1 MPKPKVIKS
10 LAKVIIAAAW
20 ADGDISNEEINSLK
34 DLLFLMP
41 EMTASDWAELDIYI
55 EEPVGEEERA
65 RLVDDLLAALARS
78 ADRKLALQ
86 ALDAVIEADG
96 KVTHEERLV
105 VQEIKQELM
114 HASMGVIGQFGR
126 LVRAPIQ
133 RRSNAVAKAPNREEN
148 LVDFMRNKIYYSL
161 NRLIEEEGTSIDLS
175 ETDLRKLS
183 LAGGLMAR
191 VANVDGE
198 ITPDELEVMAEA
210 IRVSWDISRTEADL
224 VAEVAAL
231 EISRGVDPYR
241 LSRRFFES
249 TTEQE
254 RLEFLDVLFAVA
266 DGDGYVSYEE
276 IEEIRIIAT
285 VLKLRHR
292 QFIDAKLHTPRE
304 RRAN

>member
-34 DLLFLMP
+34 DLLFLIP

-78 ADRKLALQ
+78 ADRELALQ

-96 KVTHEERLV
+96 KVTQEERLV
-105 VQEIKQELM
+105 VQEIKQELL
-114 HASMGVIGQFGR
+114 HAGVGVIGQFGR

-133 RRSNAVAKAPNREEN
+133 RRSNAVADAPNREEN

-161 NRLIEEEGTSIDLS
+161 NRLMEEEGTSIDMS
-175 ETDLRKLS
+175 EADLRKLS

-198 ITPDELEVMAEA
+198 INPDELETMAEA
-210 IRVSWDISRTEADL
+210 IRVSWDISRAEADL

-231 EISRGVDPYR
+231 EISRGVDHYR

-249 TTEQE
+249 TREQE

-292 QFIDAKLHTPRE
+292 QFIDAKLRIPRE

>member
-1 MPKPKVIKS
+1 MPKPEVIKS

-55 EEPVGEEERA
+55 EEPVGEDERT
-65 RLVDDLLAALARS
+65 RLVEELLAALSRP
-78 ADRKLALQ
+78 ADRELALQ
-86 ALDAVIEADG
+86 ALDAVIQADG
-96 KVTHEERLV
+96 KVSSEELQV
-105 VQEIKQELM
+105 VQEIKEELM
-114 HASMGVIGQFGR
+114 HANVGVIGQFGR

-133 RRSNAVAKAPNREEN
+133 RRSRATADAPNREKH
-148 LVDFMRNKIYYSL
+148 LLDFMRNKVYYSL
-161 NRLIEEEGTSIDLS
+161 NRLMEQEGTKIDLS
-175 ETDLRKLS
+175 EADLRKLS

-191 VANVDGE
+191 IANVDGE
-198 ITPDELEVMAEA
+198 IKPDEIQAMAAA
-210 IRVSWDISRTEADL
+210 IHDHWHISRDEADL

-231 EISRGVDPYR
+231 EISRGMDNYR

-266 DGDGYVSYEE
+266 DSDGFVSYEE
-276 IEEIRIIAT
+276 IEEIRTIAT
-285 VLKLRHR
+285 VLKLRHK
-292 QFIDAKLHTPRE
+292 QFINAKLRIPRE

>member
-1 MPKPKVIKS
+1 MSKPEVIKS

-65 RLVDDLLAALARS
+65 RLIDDLLAALSRS
-78 ADRKLALQ
+78 ADRELALQ

-96 KVTHEERLV
+96 EVTQDERRV
-105 VQEIKQELM
+105 VEGIKQELL
-114 HASMGVIGQFGR
+114 HAGVGVIGQLGR

-161 NRLIEEEGTSIDLS
+161 NRIMEEEGTSINLS
-175 ETDLRKLS
+175 EADLRKLS

-198 ITPDELEVMAEA
+198 INPDELETMAEA

-231 EISRGVDPYR
+231 EISRGMDPYR

-249 TTEQE
+249 TSEQE

-266 DGDGYVSYEE
+266 DGDDYVSYEE

-292 QFIDAKLHTPRE
+292 QFIDAKLRIPRE
-304 RRAN
+304 RRSN